1 MSFHDV
7 RLTGAGG
14 GKSGSGGGYS
24 ESPNTLRAKQ
34 TLRLLTLVSEGVTG
48 GLVNG
53 AKSIYCDDVPV
64 QNADGS
70 YNFEG
75 VSFDTRIGL
84 PDQTPMS
91 GFPAVE
97 TEVSVGAE
105 FKKNIS
111 ITQAITNL
119 DATAARVSIRLP
131 SLTKTDTDS
140 GSVQGNSVSIAIDCR
155 TEGGTWTVVRTD
167 TISGKCTSPYVR
179 AYRFD
184 LPGTG
189 PWYVRVRRLSEDS
202 NGTTSL
208 NATYWQSFT
217 VIEDYQLIYPNC
229 AMLGLVVDA
238 SSFGSSSI
246 PTVTADWAG
255 IEIQV
260 PANYDPE
267 TRAFAGIW
275 DGTFKRAVS
284 DNPAWIFFDLIDNDR
299 YGLKKYLAGFSI
311 TFPDLY
317 SLTKWELYEIGRYCD
332 ELVDDGFG
340 GKEPRF
346 TFNGMIS
353 DRDEAINV
361 LTAMAGTFRGV
372 VYWGAGSIMPVCDKP
387 SEARKLVTRA
397 NVIDGTFTY
406 QGSSLSARHT
416 QVQVHWFDPENSY
429 KPAIEV
435 VEDPDA
441 IALYGARPTEVQ
453 AIGCTSR
460 GQAHRYGTWLLD
472 TEQNETEVVTYRAGL
487 DHADVVPGDVV
498 QIADPSYAGVR
509 FGGRLAGVSE
519 DLRTLTLDASVVLGE
534 GVSYS
539 VTVVMPDGSL
549 ADRDVTNGAGEAL
562 TLSLASSLPAA
573 PIAGALWLLSGSDV
587 APRPFRVLSVTEAE
601 KHQFDISALVY
612 DETKYPRVEQGF
624 VLEKPSFSAYPKGP
638 LGAPTNISVR
648 EYLYLSGGTTVRG
661 AATIGW
667 TPPTDARTERFDVQ
681 IKAPD
686 LEWAPAGS
694 TWAASIDV
702 LDLLP
707 GLYRFRVQSVASMPG
722 LRSQW
727 LETPALLISSVN
739 APPADVGGFGIAV
752 LGDLSTLSWK
762 AVGSLNLSHYLVRYS
777 PTTAGVT
784 WSSAAVLLP
793 HVTSTSVQVPTRPG
807 TYLIKGVSTQGIESQ
822 AAALIVSTVEGAAR
836 NVVDEIADGPV
847 WTGAHD
853 GTYVSRGALRL
864 ESRDTLAD
872 WTRLD
877 AVKSIA
883 YGVNG
888 VRASGTYSSETV
900 LDLGEVFTSRITPEI
915 VASGDN
921 LDNTIGSWARL
932 GDVESLSGA
941 SSTQWGAVMEIATT
955 KDDPGVA
962 SAWSD
967 WREAAT
973 GDVVA
978 RALKSRLVLTS
989 TAPAITPV
997 VTRARLLV
1005 DMPDRIVSG
1014 NDLAVPVAGLRVDFA
1029 PPYKRLTGLSVSAQ
1043 GMATGDYYELTEKGE
1058 GGFCIAFRNANGAA
1072 VARTFDYVA
1081 AGYGQLRT

>member
-1 MSFHDV
+1 MSFHDL
-7 RLTGAGG
+7 RLAGAG
-14 GKSGSGGGYS
+14 GKSGGGGYS

-34 TLRLLTLVSEGVTG
+34 TLRLLMLVSEGVTG
-48 GLVNG
+48 GLIDG

-70 YNFEG
+70 FNFEG
-75 VSFDTRIGL
+75 VSFETRIGL

-105 FKKNIS
+105 VKKNVS

-131 SLTKTDTDS
+131 SLTKTDTGS
-140 GSVQGNSVSIAIDCR
+140 GAVNGNSVTIAIDCR
-155 TEGGTWTVVRTD
+155 TEGGTWTVVRSD

-184 LPGTG
+184 LPGKG
-189 PWYVRVRRLSEDS
+189 PWYIRVRRLSEDS

-208 NATYWQSFT
+208 NATYWSSFT
-217 VIEDYQLIYPNC
+217 VIEDYQLIYPDS
-229 AMLGLVVDA
+229 ALLGLVVDA
-238 SSFGSSSI
+238 SSFGSSSV

-267 TRAFAGIW
+267 TRAYDGIW

-299 YGLKKYLAGFSI
+299 YGLKKYLAGFSV

-346 TFNGMIS
+346 AFNGMIS

-361 LTAMAGTFRGV
+361 LTAMAGVFRGV

-397 NVIDGTFTY
+397 NVIDGAFTY

-416 QVQVHWFDPENSY
+416 QVLVQWFDPENSY
-429 KPAIEV
+429 KAAIEV

-441 IALYGARPTEVQ
+441 IALYGARQTEIQ

-460 GQAHRYGTWLLD
+460 GQAHRYGDWLLD

-498 QIADPSYAGVR
+498 LIADPSYAGVR

-519 DLRTLTLDASVVLGE
+519 DLSTLTLDAPVTLGE
-534 GVSYS
+534 GETYS
-539 VTVVMPDGSL
+539 VTVVMADGSL
-549 ADRDVTNGAGEAL
+549 VDRDVTNPAGETS
-562 TLSLASSLPAA
+562 TLSLAEALPAA
-573 PIAGALWLLSGSDV
+573 PIAGALWLMTGSDV
-587 APRPFRVLSVTEAE
+587 APRPFRVLAVTEAE

-612 DETKYPRVEQGF
+612 DETKYPRVERGL

-638 LGAPTNISVR
+638 LAAPANISVR
-648 EYLYLSGGTTVRG
+648 EYLYLAGGTTVRG

-694 TWAASIDV
+694 TSSASIDV
-702 LDLLP
+702 SDLLP
-707 GLYRFRVQSVASMPG
+707 GLYRFRVQSVASLGG

-739 APPADVGGFGIAV
+739 APPDDVDGFGIAV
-752 LGDLSTLSWK
+752 LGDLSTLSWR
-762 AVGSLNLSHYLVRYS
+762 AVASLNLSHYLVRYT
-777 PTTAGVT
+777 PATAGAT
-784 WSSAAVLLP
+784 WGSAAVLLP
-793 HVTSTSVQVPTRPG
+793 HVTSTSAQVPTRPG
-807 TYLIKGVSTQGIESQ
+807 TYLIKAVSTQGVESL
-822 AAALIVSTVEGAAR
+822 AAALIVSTVEGATR
-836 NVVDEIADGPV
+836 NVVDVIAEDPA
-847 WTGAHD
+847 WTGDHD
-853 GTYVSRGALRL
+853 GTFASGGALRL
-864 ESRDTLAD
+864 DSVDTLAD
-872 WTRLD
+872 WSTLD
-877 AVKSIA
+877 AVTRI
-883 YGVNG
+883 GLGING
-888 VRASGTYSSETV
+888 IRASGIYTSETV
-900 LDLGEVFTSRITPEI
+900 MDLGEVYTSRVTPEI

-921 LDNTIGSWARL
+921 LANTIGSWTRL
-932 GDVESLSGA
+932 GDVESLAGA
-941 SSTQWGAVMEIATT
+941 SSTLWGAAMEIRTT
-955 KDDPGVA
+955 NDDPEA
-962 SAWSD
+962 DPAWSD

-973 GDVVA
+973 GDLAA
-978 RALKSRLVLTS
+978 RAFHMRLVLTS
-989 TAPAITPV
+989 GAPAVTPV
-997 VTRARLLV
+997 VSRARLLV

-1014 NDLAVPVAGLRVDFA
+1014 NDLAVPIEGLRVAFV

-1043 GMATGDYYELTEKGE
+1043 GMATGDYYELTDKGE
-1058 GGFCIAFRNANGAA
+1058 GGFSIAFRDASGAA